1 MKTIINIAVK
11 ISWTIYA
18 IIQVTFFIAVI
29 YSTIM
34 TFYKLEGLSFAS
46 NISNGIVFII
56 PLMLV
61 YMIVYYFIQPKL
73 VNIIYDM
80 TDDE

>member
-1 MKTIINIAVK
+1 MKTKIINIVAR

-29 YSTIM
+29 YSNIM
-34 TFYKLEGLSFAS
+34 TFYKIEGLSFAS

-56 PLMLV
+56 PLMFV
-61 YMIVYYFIQPKL
+61 YMIVYYFFQH
-73 VNIIYDM
+73 
-80 TDDE
+80 